1 MMNAAGNDAIF
12 RDLYDS
18 EINYSISCFWDCG
31 WAVKL
36 GDALNGWA
44 AEARCDSW
52 DEAAQ
57 FLRDAAISAYP
68 DSSFAKK
75 HRSGFE
81 PTHLLTGHA

>member
-1 MMNAAGNDAIF
+1 MMNAAENDTIF

-31 WAVKL
+31 WTVKL
-36 GDALNGWA
+36 GDPLNGWA
-44 AEARCDSW
+44 AEAYCDSW

-57 FLRDAAISAYP
+57 FLRRAAITAYP
-68 DSSFAKK
+68 DSSFAEK
-75 HRSGFE
+75 HRSAFE